1 MTHSFFA
8 SSARFALGPAEAR
21 SAPAF
26 LLAPVAGAGRR
37 PHRAPC
43 VAGGRALRLRSRAWV
58 AVAVTTAACLSP
70 MGADAQT
77 REVAFSTD
85 EGTWLSLDVSPRRDG
100 LVFELLG
107 DIYALP
113 VAGGAATP
121 VLTGTAFQS
130 QPRYSPDGL
139 WLAYISDESG
149 ADNLWV
155 ARSDGSGARP
165 ITDRTGSTFISP
177 EWSVDGETLFVTV
190 VTGAF
195 QRVAELWGFDVADGS
210 ETRLVEN
217 GNGPSAPL
225 VSSPAPGPYG
235 GSVAPDGSIYY
246 TSVTP
251 RPYGSRTGA
260 SSAVMRYDPAVGRS
274 APVPLEG
281 IQAMKPRV
289 SPDGRTLVYAAMRD
303 GRTGLKARDLSAG
316 TERWIAYPIQRNQ
329 LEGRATR
336 DLLPNYAFTPDGSA
350 LLVELRG
357 RIHRLD
363 LTTDEVTPVPFE
375 AAVRLQVAERLDFPR
390 PVETGPVRGRRA
402 HGVAAAPNG
411 RLAFSSLARI
421 WVADAVG
428 STPRRLTDEP
438 RPREFMPAWSPDGR
452 WIAYVTWTEEGGHL
466 WKASAAGG
474 VPERLSDAPALWAD
488 PVWTPDGNAVIA
500 LRASLGA
507 AASVPSLGPGTAVPP
522 SADIVSVP
530 TNGGAHRTIASS
542 NGLRFPHFGPATDAV
557 YLSSGEAGLLRF
569 PLAGGPPETVA
580 TMAGPPAAE
589 LRISPD
595 GRFVAV
601 RAGPTVIRVQM
612 PVAVAAGP
620 VPLTHE
626 GPSLTSAGATSVA
639 WTPDGTS
646 LLWTEGPRIGRAG
659 TDGAT
664 PPTTTPFGVEVPR
677 ATSTGTVVLSG
688 AKLVTMRGDEVIER
702 GDVVVT
708 NGRITW
714 VGPTGTQPPDGARVI
729 DVSGRVIVPGFID
742 VHAHFGARSELLEPE
757 GTFAF
762 SNLAFGITTVRN
774 PQASLDVFELADVI
788 EADGVP
794 APRVVSTGP
803 GLFGML
809 NLQSYEQTLAL
820 LRRYRDEY
828 GTHVLKSYLVG
839 DRQQRA
845 WVVQASRELG
855 MMPTTEGGADTKADL
870 TYAIDG
876 FSGNEHAVPVAPI
889 YDDIVQLFARTGMTY
904 TPTLVVSF
912 GAALPIYRLLAE
924 ERPHE
929 DARASRWHAE
939 GELYQRS
946 STRQLWF
953 APEDFSNIEVAQGAD
968 AILGAGGNVAL
979 GGHGEVQG
987 LSNHWE
993 MKLLAAGGMSN
1004 HDVLRVA
1011 TIMGAEAIGYDSDLG
1026 SIAVGKLADLV
1037 VLNRDPLTDIEA
1049 TQDIDRVMRG
1059 GVLYD
1064 GFTLDEVWPTP
1075 RSRPVPWKLRK
1086 FTTPATAVAGI
1097 EQAVRDAMDRTR
1109 TPGVAVAVVHRG
1121 EVLMSKGF
1129 GLANIETGSAVT
1141 TQTMFQTGS
1150 VGKQFTAAG
1159 VMVLVEDG
1167 RIDLDESIRVHLPE
1181 APESWQAITLR
1192 HLLTHS
1198 SGIPDYTSAS
1208 FDYATN
1214 YSEDD
1219 LVRMASDLTL
1229 EYLPGTRWN
1238 YSNTGYAM
1246 LGVMISR
1253 VTGVPYWEFLRERVF
1268 DPAGMPTI
1276 RINTATQIVPHRARG
1291 YMPGPA
1297 GLQNASHVAEQ
1308 TNTTADGSM
1317 LLSLRDMIA
1326 WNEAVRTRAV
1336 LSPESWDQILSPM
1349 VLNSGNTHPYGFAW
1363 FFDEV
1368 AGQPVL
1374 EHSGSW
1380 QGFVNQYTRFP
1391 EQDLSVIV
1399 LTNARSAMSAP
1410 LAMRIGALID
1420 PALMPEPLPIEAIA
1434 DDPAVTTHVA
1444 GMLEKMSDGS
1454 LALTDF
1460 DFIRQTVF
1468 PRMRVALQTQ
1478 LAGLGRP
1485 DDLTLLAREQV
1496 GDDTEFVYRATWGDR
1511 RMRVTLSIGP
1521 DGGLTNFVFIV
1532 PGTP

>member
-1 MTHSFFA
+1 MAHRGA
-8 SSARFALGPAEAR
+8 AL
-21 SAPAF
+21 
-26 LLAPVAGAGRR
+26 L
-37 PHRAPC
+37 
-43 VAGGRALRLRSRAWV
+43 V
-58 AVAVTTAACLSP
+58 AVATAAFLSP
-70 MGADAQT
+70 TEADAQT
-77 REVAFSTD
+77 REVAFSTA
-85 EGTWLSLDVSPRRDG
+85 EGTWLSLDVSPGGDR

-113 VAGGAATP
+113 IAGGAARP

-130 QPRYSPDGL
+130 QPRYSPDGA
-139 WLAYISDESG
+139 WLAFISDESG
-149 ADNLWV
+149 ADNLWI
-155 ARSDGSGARP
+155 ARSDGSDARP
-165 ITDRTGSTFISP
+165 VSDRTGSTFISP
-177 EWSVDGETLFVTV
+177 DWSVDGETLFVTV

-195 QRVAELWGFDVADGS
+195 QRVAELWAFEVADGA

-235 GSVAPDGSIYY
+235 ASVAPDGSIYY

-251 RPYGSRTGA
+251 RPYGSRNGA
-260 SSAVMRYDPAVGRS
+260 SSAVMRYDSAVGHS
-274 APVPLEG
+274 TPVPLEG

-303 GRTGLKARDLSAG
+303 GRTGLKAKDLSAG
-316 TERWIAYPIQRNQ
+316 TERWIAYPIQRHQ

-336 DLLPNYAFTPDGSA
+336 DVLPNYAFTPDGSA

-357 RIHRLD
+357 RIQRLD
-363 LTTDEVTPVPFE
+363 LNTDEVTPVPFE

-390 PVETGPVRGRRA
+390 PVETGPVRARRA
-402 HGVAAAPNG
+402 HGIAAASSG

-421 WVADAVG
+421 WVIEAVG

-488 PVWTPDGNAVIA
+488 PVWTPDGDAVIA

-522 SADIVSVP
+522 SADIVSIP
-530 TNGGAHRTIASS
+530 IDGGAHRTIAPS

-557 YLSSGEAGLLRF
+557 YLSSGAAGLVRM
-569 PLAGGPPETVA
+569 PLAGGPPESVA
-580 TMAGPPAAE
+580 TMSGAPAAE

-601 RAGPTVIRVQM
+601 RAGPAVMRVQM

-620 VPLTHE
+620 VPIAPE
-626 GPSLTSAGATSVA
+626 GPPLTSAGATSVA
-639 WTPDGTS
+639 WTPDGAA
-646 LLWTEGPRIGRAG
+646 LLWTEGPRVGRAE
-659 TDGAT
+659 TDGGA
-664 PPTTTPFGVEVPR
+664 PPTTMPLGVEVPR
-677 ATSTGTVVLSG
+677 AAATGSVVLSG
-688 AKLVTMRGDEVIER
+688 AKIVTMRGDEVIER

-708 NGRITW
+708 DGRISW
-714 VGPTGTQPPDGARVI
+714 VGPTGTRPHDDEARVI
-729 DVSGRVIVPGFID
+729 DLSGRVIVPGFID
-742 VHAHFGARSELLEPE
+742 VHAHFGARGELLEPE

-774 PQASLDVFELADVI
+774 PQAPLDVFELADVI

-820 LRRYRDEY
+820 LSRYRDEY

-845 WVVQASRELG
+845 WVAQASRELG

-870 TYAIDG
+870 THAIDG

-889 YDDIVQLFARTGMTY
+889 YDDIVQLFARTGVTY

-929 DARASRWHAE
+929 DARAARWHAE

-968 AILGAGGNVAL
+968 AILAAGGNVAL

-1004 HDVLRVA
+1004 HDILRVA
-1011 TIMGAEAIGYDSDLG
+1011 TIMGAEAVGHESDLG
-1026 SIAVGKLADLV
+1026 SIEVGKLADLV

-1075 RSRPVPWKLRK
+1075 RSRPVPWKLQK
-1086 FTTPATAVAGI
+1086 TATPATAVASI
-1097 EQAVRDAMDRTR
+1097 EADVREAMDRTR
-1109 TPGVAVAVVHRG
+1109 TPGVAVAVVHG
-1121 EVLMSKGF
+1121 GDVLMSKGF

-1141 TQTMFQTGS
+1141 PETMFQSGS

-1167 RIDLDESIRVHLPE
+1167 RVDLDESIRTHLPE
-1181 APESWQAITLR
+1181 APESWQPITVR

-1229 EYLPGTRWN
+1229 EYPAGTRWN

-1253 VTGVPYWEFLRERVF
+1253 VTGVPYWDFLRERVF

-1276 RINTATQIVPHRARG
+1276 RINTATEIVPHRARG
-1291 YMPGPA
+1291 YMPGPG

-1317 LLSLRDMIA
+1317 LFSLRDMIA
-1326 WNEAVRTRAV
+1326 WNEAVRTRTV

-1363 FFDEV
+1363 FFNEA
-1368 AGQPVL
+1368 AGQPVV
-1374 EHSGSW
+1374 EHGGSW

-1391 EQDLSVIV
+1391 DQDLSVIV
-1399 LTNARSAMSAP
+1399 LTNARSTMSTP
-1410 LAMRIGALID
+1410 LAMRIGALVD
-1420 PALMPEPLPIEAIA
+1420 PALTPEPPPTEAIA
-1434 DDPAVTTHVA
+1434 DDPVVTAYVA
-1444 GMLEKMSDGS
+1444 DMIEKMSDGS
-1454 LALTDF
+1454 IELTDW
-1460 DFIRQTVF
+1460 DFVRQTVF
-1468 PRMRVALQTQ
+1468 PRMRVALQSQ
-1478 LAGLGRP
+1478 LDGLGRP
-1485 DDLTLLAREQV
+1485 DDLTLVARKQV
-1496 GDDTEFVYRATWGDR
+1496 GDDTEFVYRATWGDQR
-1511 RMRVTLSIGP
+1511 RRITLSIGP

-1532 PGTP
+1532 PDTP

>member
-1 MTHSFFA
+1 MTHRGS
-8 SSARFALGPAEAR
+8 G
-21 SAPAF
+21 F
-26 LLAPVAGAGRR
+26 LLTVA
-37 PHRAPC
+37 
-43 VAGGRALRLRSRAWV
+43 
-58 AVAVTTAACLSP
+58 TAALLCPTSV
-70 MGADAQT
+70 DAQT

-85 EGTWLSLDVSPRRDG
+85 EGTWLSLDVSPSGDG

-107 DIYALP
+107 DIYALS
-113 VAGGAATP
+113 VAGGAARP

-130 QPRYSPDGL
+130 QPRYSPDGA
-139 WLAYISDESG
+139 WLAYVSDESG
-149 ADNLWV
+149 ADNLWI
-155 ARSDGSGARP
+155 ARSDGSDARRVS
-165 ITDRTGSTFISP
+165 DRTGATLISP
-177 EWSVDGETLFVTV
+177 EWSLDGEALLVTV

-195 QRVAELWGFDVADGS
+195 QRVAELWAFDVGDGS

-217 GNGPSAPL
+217 ANGPSAPL

-235 GSVAPDGSIYY
+235 ASVAPDGSIYY

-251 RPYGSRTGA
+251 RPYGSRNGA
-260 SSAVMRYDPAVGRS
+260 SSAVMRYDPAVGQS
-274 APVPLEG
+274 EHVPLEG

-289 SPDGRTLVYAAMRD
+289 SPDGRRLVYAAMRD

-336 DLLPNYAFTPDGSA
+336 DVLPNYAFTPDGRA

-363 LTTDEVTPVPFE
+363 LNTDEVTPVPFE

-390 PVETGPVRGRRA
+390 PVETGAVRARRA
-402 HGVAAAPNG
+402 HGVAAASSG
-411 RLAFSSLARI
+411 RLAFSALARI
-421 WVADAVG
+421 WVADGVG
-428 STPRRLTDEP
+428 STPRRLTDEL

-466 WKASAAGG
+466 WKADAAGG
-474 VPERLSDAPALWAD
+474 TPERLSDTPALWAD
-488 PVWTPDGNAVIA
+488 PVWTPDGDAVIA

-507 AASVPSLGPGTAVPP
+507 AALVPSVGPGTAVPP
-522 SADIVSVP
+522 SADIVSIP
-530 TNGGAHRTIASS
+530 TDGGVHRKIAPS
-542 NGLRFPHFGPATDAV
+542 NGLRFPHFGPATDGV
-557 YLSSGEAGLLRF
+557 YLSSGEAGLVRL
-569 PLAGGPPETVA
+569 PLTGGPLDTVA
-580 TMAGPPAAE
+580 TLAGPPASE
-589 LRISPD
+589 LRLSPD
-595 GRFVAV
+595 GQFVAV
-601 RAGPTVIRVQM
+601 RVGPSVMRVQM
-612 PVAVAAGP
+612 TATVAAGP
-620 VPLTHE
+620 VPLTAE
-626 GPSLTSAGATSVA
+626 GPPLTSADATSVA
-639 WTPDGTS
+639 WTPDGTA

-659 TDGAT
+659 TDGGT

-677 ATSTGTVVLSG
+677 TTPTGSVVLSG
-688 AKLVTMRGDEVIER
+688 AKLVTMRGDEVIEQ

-714 VGPTGTQPPDGARVI
+714 VGPTGTRPLPDGAHVI
-729 DVSGRVIVPGFID
+729 DLSGRVIVPGFID
-742 VHAHFGARSELLEPE
+742 VHAHFGARGELLEPE

-762 SNLAFGITTVRN
+762 SNLSFGITTVRN
-774 PQASLDVFELADVI
+774 PQAPVDVFELADVI

-809 NLQSYEQTLAL
+809 NLQSYEQTESL

-839 DRQQRA
+839 DREQRT
-845 WVVQASRELG
+845 WVTQASRELG
-855 MMPTTEGGADTKADL
+855 MMPTTEGGADTKANL
-870 TYAIDG
+870 THAIDG

-889 YDDIVQLFARTGMTY
+889 YDDIVQLFARTGVTY

-929 DARASRWHAE
+929 DARAARWHTE
-939 GELYQRS
+939 GALYQRS

-953 APEDFSNIEVAQGAD
+953 APEDFSNTEVAQGAD
-968 AILGAGGNVAL
+968 AILQAGGNVAL

-993 MKLLAAGGMSN
+993 MKLLAEGGMSN
-1004 HDVLRVA
+1004 HNVLRVA

-1026 SIAVGKLADLV
+1026 SIEVGKLADLV
-1037 VLNRDPLTDIEA
+1037 VLSRDPLRDIQA
-1049 TQDIDRVMRG
+1049 TRDVDQVMRG

-1064 GFTLDEVWPTP
+1064 GLTLDEVWPTR
-1075 RSRPVPWKLRK
+1075 RSRPVPWKLQK
-1086 FTTPATAVAGI
+1086 TLTPATAVATI
-1097 EQAVRDAMDRTR
+1097 EHAVREAMDSTS
-1109 TPGVAVAVVHRG
+1109 TPGVAVAVVHGG

-1129 GLANIETGSAVT
+1129 GTANIETGSAVT
-1141 TQTMFQTGS
+1141 TQTMFQSGS

-1167 RIDLDESIRVHLPE
+1167 RIDLGESIRTHLPD
-1181 APESWQAITLR
+1181 APASWQPITIR

-1198 SGIPDYTSAS
+1198 SGIPDYTGEA
-1208 FDYATN
+1208 FEYETN

-1219 LVRMASDLTL
+1219 LVRMASGLDLEFTA
-1229 EYLPGTRWN
+1229 GTRWN

-1253 VTGVPYWEFLRERVF
+1253 VTGVRYWDFLRERVF

-1276 RINTATQIVPHRARG
+1276 RINTATEIVPHRARG
-1291 YMPGPA
+1291 YMPSPG

-1317 LLSLRDMIA
+1317 LFSLRDMIA
-1326 WNEAVRTRAV
+1326 WNQVVRSRAV
-1336 LSPESWDQILSPM
+1336 LSHESWEQITTPM
-1349 VLNSGNTHPYGFAW
+1349 VLNSGNSHPYGFAW
-1363 FFDEV
+1363 FFDRV
-1368 AGQPVL
+1368 ADQPVL

-1380 QGFVNQYTRFP
+1380 QGFVNQYTWFP
-1391 EQDLSVIV
+1391 DQDLSVIV
-1399 LTNARSAMSAP
+1399 LTNARTSMSGP
-1410 LAMRIGALID
+1410 LAMRVGAMID
-1420 PALMPEPLPIEAIA
+1420 PALTPEPPPTEAIT
-1434 DDPAVTTHVA
+1434 DDPTVTSYIA
-1444 GMLEKMSDGS
+1444 DMLGKMSEGS
-1454 LALTDF
+1454 IELTDF

-1468 PRMRVALQTQ
+1468 PRMRVALQAQ
-1478 LAGLGRP
+1478 LGALGRP
-1485 DDLTLLAREQV
+1485 DDLTLLARKKV
-1496 GDDTEFVYRATWGDR
+1496 GDDTEFVYRATWGDQR
-1511 RMRVTLSIGP
+1511 RRVRLSIGP
-1521 DGGLTNFVFIV
+1521 DGGLTNFVFI
-1532 PGTP
+1532 TPDTP

>member
-1 MTHSFFA
+1 MAHRGA
-8 SSARFALGPAEAR
+8 AL
-21 SAPAF
+21 
-26 LLAPVAGAGRR
+26 L
-37 PHRAPC
+37 
-43 VAGGRALRLRSRAWV
+43 V
-58 AVAVTTAACLSP
+58 AVATAAFLSP
-70 MGADAQT
+70 TEADAQT
-77 REVAFSTD
+77 REVAFSTA
-85 EGTWLSLDVSPRRDG
+85 EGTWLSLDVSPGGDR

-113 VAGGAATP
+113 IAGGAARP

-130 QPRYSPDGL
+130 QPRYSPDGA
-139 WLAYISDESG
+139 WLAFISDESG
-149 ADNLWV
+149 ADNLWI
-155 ARSDGSGARP
+155 ARSDGSDARP
-165 ITDRTGSTFISP
+165 VSDRTGSTFISP
-177 EWSVDGETLFVTV
+177 DWSVDGETLFVTV

-195 QRVAELWGFDVADGS
+195 QRVAELWAFEVADGA

-235 GSVAPDGSIYY
+235 ASVAPDGSIYY

-251 RPYGSRTGA
+251 RPYGSRNGA
-260 SSAVMRYDPAVGRS
+260 SSAVMRYDSAVGHS
-274 APVPLEG
+274 TPVPLEG

-303 GRTGLKARDLSAG
+303 GRTGLKAKDLSAG
-316 TERWIAYPIQRNQ
+316 TERWIAYPIQRHQ

-336 DLLPNYAFTPDGSA
+336 DVLPNYAFTPDGSA

-357 RIHRLD
+357 RIQRLD
-363 LTTDEVTPVPFE
+363 LNTDEVTPVPFE

-390 PVETGPVRGRRA
+390 PVETGPVRARRA
-402 HGVAAAPNG
+402 HGIAAASSG

-421 WVADAVG
+421 WVIEAVG

-488 PVWTPDGNAVIA
+488 PVWTPDGDAVIA

-507 AASVPSLGPGTAVPP
+507 AASVPSLGPGTAVPL
-522 SADIVSVP
+522 SADLVSVP
-530 TNGGAHRTIASS
+530 LDGGSPPTIAPS

-557 YLSSGEAGLLRF
+557 YLSSGAAGLVRM
-569 PLAGGPPETVA
+569 PLAGGPPESVA
-580 TMAGPPAAE
+580 TMSGAPAAE

-601 RAGPTVIRVQM
+601 RAGPAVMRVQM

-620 VPLTHE
+620 VPIAPE
-626 GPSLTSAGATSVA
+626 GPPLTSAGATSVA
-639 WTPDGTS
+639 WTPDGAA
-646 LLWTEGPRIGRAG
+646 LLWTEGPRVGRAE
-659 TDGAT
+659 TDGGA
-664 PPTTTPFGVEVPR
+664 PPTTMPLGVEVPR
-677 ATSTGTVVLSG
+677 AAATGSVVLSG
-688 AKLVTMRGDEVIER
+688 AKIVTMRGDEVIER

-708 NGRITW
+708 DGRISW
-714 VGPTGTQPPDGARVI
+714 VGPTGTRPHDDEARVI
-729 DVSGRVIVPGFID
+729 DLSGRVIVPGFID
-742 VHAHFGARSELLEPE
+742 VHAHFGARGELLEPE

-774 PQASLDVFELADVI
+774 PQAPLDVFELADVI

-820 LRRYRDEY
+820 LSRYRDEY

-845 WVVQASRELG
+845 WVAQASRELG

-870 TYAIDG
+870 THAIDG

-889 YDDIVQLFARTGMTY
+889 YDDIVQLFARTGVTY

-929 DARASRWHAE
+929 DARAARWHAE

-968 AILGAGGNVAL
+968 AILAAGGNVAL

-1004 HDVLRVA
+1004 HDILRVA
-1011 TIMGAEAIGYDSDLG
+1011 TIMGAEAVGHESDLG
-1026 SIAVGKLADLV
+1026 SIEVGKLADLV

-1075 RSRPVPWKLRK
+1075 RSRPVPWKLQK
-1086 FTTPATAVAGI
+1086 TATPATAVASI
-1097 EQAVRDAMDRTR
+1097 EADVREAMDRTR
-1109 TPGVAVAVVHRG
+1109 TPGVAVAVVHG
-1121 EVLMSKGF
+1121 GDVLMSKGF

-1141 TQTMFQTGS
+1141 PETMFQSGS

-1167 RIDLDESIRVHLPE
+1167 RVDLDESIRTHLPE
-1181 APESWQAITLR
+1181 APESWQPITVR

-1229 EYLPGTRWN
+1229 EYPAGTRWN

-1253 VTGVPYWEFLRERVF
+1253 VTGVPYWDFLRERVF

-1276 RINTATQIVPHRARG
+1276 RINTATEIVPHRARG
-1291 YMPGPA
+1291 YMPGPG

-1317 LLSLRDMIA
+1317 LFSLRDMIA
-1326 WNEAVRTRAV
+1326 WNEAVRTRTV

-1363 FFDEV
+1363 FFNEA
-1368 AGQPVL
+1368 AGQPVV
-1374 EHSGSW
+1374 EHGGSW

-1391 EQDLSVIV
+1391 DQDLSVIV
-1399 LTNARSAMSAP
+1399 LTNARSTMSTP
-1410 LAMRIGALID
+1410 LAMRIGALVD
-1420 PALMPEPLPIEAIA
+1420 PALTPEPPPTEAIA
-1434 DDPAVTTHVA
+1434 DDPVVTAYVA
-1444 GMLEKMSDGS
+1444 DMIEKMSDGS
-1454 LALTDF
+1454 IELTDW
-1460 DFIRQTVF
+1460 DFVRQTVF
-1468 PRMRVALQTQ
+1468 PRMRVALQSQ
-1478 LAGLGRP
+1478 LDGLGRP
-1485 DDLTLLAREQV
+1485 DDLTLVARKQV
-1496 GDDTEFVYRATWGDR
+1496 GDDTEFVYRATWGDQR
-1511 RMRVTLSIGP
+1511 RRITLSIGP

-1532 PGTP
+1532 PDTP

>member
-1 MTHSFFA
+1 MPRRG
-8 SSARFALGPAEAR
+8 SALLITVAMA
-21 SAPAF
+21 AF
-26 LLAPVAGAGRR
+26 LCP
-37 PHRAPC
+37 
-43 VAGGRALRLRSRAWV
+43 
-58 AVAVTTAACLSP
+58 T
-70 MGADAQT
+70 GADAQS
-77 REVAFSTD
+77 REVAFSTE
-85 EGTWLSLDVSPRRDG
+85 EGTWLSLDASPRGDG

-113 VAGGAATP
+113 VTGGAARP

-130 QPRYSPDGL
+130 QPRYSPDGA

-149 ADNLWV
+149 ADNLWI
-155 ARSDGSGARP
+155 ARSDGSNARRVS
-165 ITDRTGSTFISP
+165 DRTGSTFISP
-177 EWSVDGETLFVTV
+177 EWSVDGGTLFVTV

-195 QRVAELWGFDVADGS
+195 QRVAELWAFEVEDGA

-235 GSVAPDGSIYY
+235 ASVAPDGSIYY

-251 RPYGSRTGA
+251 RPYGSRNGA
-260 SSAVMRYDPAVGRS
+260 SSAVMRYDPAVGQS
-274 APVPLEG
+274 VPVPLEG

-303 GRTGLKARDLSAG
+303 GRTGLKSRDLTAG
-316 TERWIAYPIQRNQ
+316 TERWIAYPIQRHQ

-336 DLLPNYAFTPDGSA
+336 DVLPNYAFTPDGSA
-350 LLVELRG
+350 LFVELRG
-357 RIHRLD
+357 RIQRLD
-363 LTTDEVTPVPFE
+363 LSTDELTPIPFE
-375 AAVRLQVAERLDFPR
+375 ADVRLQVAERLDFPR
-390 PVETGPVRGRRA
+390 PVESGPVRARRA
-402 HGVAAAPNG
+402 HGVAAGSGG

-421 WVADAVG
+421 WVTDAG
-428 STPRRLTDEP
+428 GAAPRRLTDEP
-438 RPREFMPAWSPDGR
+438 RPREFMPAWSPDGQ

-466 WKASAAGG
+466 WKASTAGG
-474 VPERLSDAPALWAD
+474 EPQRLSDTPALWAD
-488 PVWTPDGNAVIA
+488 PVWTPDSDALIA
-500 LRASLGA
+500 LRAPLGA

-522 SADIVSVP
+522 SADIVSVSAD
-530 TNGGAHRTIASS
+530 GGAHRTIASS
-542 NGLRFPHFGPATDAV
+542 GGVRFPHFGPETDAV
-557 YLSSGEAGLLRF
+557 YLSSGASGLVRY
-569 PLAGGPPETVA
+569 PLAGGEPETVA

-589 LRISPD
+589 LRMSPD

-601 RAGPTVIRVQM
+601 RTGPAVMRVQM

-620 VPLTHE
+620 VPLTPE
-626 GPSLTSAGATSVA
+626 GPPLTSAGATSVA

-646 LLWTEGPRIGRAG
+646 LLWTEGPRIGRADTNG
-659 TDGAT
+659 DT
-664 PPTTTPFGVEVPR
+664 PPTAMPVGVEVPR
-677 ATSTGTVVLSG
+677 ATPTGSVVLSG
-688 AKLVTMRGDEVIER
+688 AKLVTMRGDEVIEQ

-708 NGRITW
+708 DGRISW
-714 VGPTGTQPPDGARVI
+714 VGPTGTRPLPDGARVI

-742 VHAHFGARSELLEPE
+742 VHAHFGARGELLEPE
-757 GTFAF
+757 STFAF
-762 SNLAFGITTVRN
+762 SNLAFGVTTVRN
-774 PQASLDVFELADVI
+774 PQAPLDVFELADVI

-820 LRRYRDEY
+820 LRRYRDDY

-870 TYAIDG
+870 THAIDG

-889 YDDIVQLFARTGMTY
+889 YDDIVQLFARTGVTY

-929 DARASRWHAE
+929 NARAARWHAA

-953 APEDFSNIEVAQGAD
+953 APEDFSNVEVAQGAD
-968 AILGAGGNVAL
+968 AILAAGGNVAL

-993 MKLLAAGGMSN
+993 MELLAAGGMSN

-1011 TIMGAEAIGYDSDLG
+1011 TIMGAEAIGYDADLG
-1026 SIAVGKLADLV
+1026 SIEAGKLADLV

-1075 RSRPVPWKLRK
+1075 RPRPVPWKLRK
-1086 FTTPATAVAGI
+1086 ATTPATAVAGI
-1097 EQAVRDAMDRTR
+1097 ESAVREAMDRTR
-1109 TPGVAVAVVHRG
+1109 TPGVAVAVVHGG

-1129 GLANIETGSAVT
+1129 GLANIETGSIVT
-1141 TQTMFQTGS
+1141 PETMFQSGS

-1167 RIDLDESIRVHLPE
+1167 RVDLDESIRVHLPE
-1181 APESWQAITLR
+1181 APESWQPITVR

-1229 EYLPGTRWN
+1229 EYPAGTRWN

-1253 VTGVPYWEFLRERVF
+1253 VTGGPYWDFLRERVF

-1276 RINTATQIVPHRARG
+1276 RINTATEIVPHRARG
-1291 YMPGPA
+1291 YMPGPG

-1317 LLSLRDMIA
+1317 LFSLQDMIA
-1326 WNEAVRTRAV
+1326 WNEVVRTRAI
-1336 LSPESWDQILSPM
+1336 LSPESWDQIVSPM
-1349 VLNSGNTHPYGFAW
+1349 VLNSGNTHPYGFGW
-1363 FFDEV
+1363 FFAEV
-1368 AGQPVL
+1368 AGQPVH
-1374 EHSGSW
+1374 EHSGAW

-1391 EQDLSVIV
+1391 DQDLSVIV

-1410 LAMRIGALID
+1410 LAMRAGALVD
-1420 PALMPEPLPIEAIA
+1420 PMLTPEPPPTEAIA
-1434 DDPAVTTHVA
+1434 DDPAVTA
-1444 GMLEKMSDGS
+1444 YIADMIEKMSDGS
-1454 LALTDF
+1454 IELSDF

-1468 PRMRVALQTQ
+1468 PRMRVALQGQ
-1478 LAGLGRP
+1478 LDGLGRP
-1485 DDLTLLAREQV
+1485 DDLTLLARKRV
-1496 GDDTEFVYRATWGDR
+1496 GDDTELVYRSTWGDR
-1511 RMRVTLSIGP
+1511 RLRITLSIGP
-1521 DGGLTNFVFIV
+1521 DGGLTNFVFVV
-1532 PGTP
+1532 PDAP

>member
-1 MTHSFFA
+1 MARRGSAFFITVA
-8 SSARFALGPAEAR
+8 TA
-21 SAPAF
+21 AF
-26 LLAPVAGAGRR
+26 LCP
-37 PHRAPC
+37 
-43 VAGGRALRLRSRAWV
+43 
-58 AVAVTTAACLSP
+58 T
-70 MGADAQT
+70 GADAQT

-85 EGTWLSLDVSPRRDG
+85 EGTWLSLDVSPRGDE

-113 VAGGAATP
+113 LAGGAAKP

-130 QPRYSPDGL
+130 QPRYSPDGV
-139 WLAYISDESG
+139 WLAYVSDESG
-149 ADNLWV
+149 ADNLWI
-155 ARSDGSGARP
+155 ARSDGSDARRVS
-165 ITDRTGSTFISP
+165 DRTGATFISP
-177 EWSVDGETLFVTV
+177 EWSGDGETLFATV
-190 VTGAF
+190 VTGSF
-195 QRVAELWGFDVADGS
+195 QRVAELWAFDVSEGS

-235 GSVAPDGSIYY
+235 ASVAPDGSIYY

-251 RPYGSRTGA
+251 RPYGSRNGA
-260 SSAVMRYDPAVGRS
+260 SSTVMRYDPALERS
-274 APVPLEG
+274 IPVPLEG

-303 GRTGLKARDLSAG
+303 GRTGLKARDLTAG
-316 TERWIAYPIQRNQ
+316 TERWIAYPIQRHQ

-336 DLLPNYAFTPDGSA
+336 DVLPNYAFTPDGGA

-357 RIHRLD
+357 RINRLD
-363 LTTDEVTPVPFE
+363 LNTDAVTPVPFE

-390 PVETGPVRGRRA
+390 PVETGPVRARRA
-402 HGVAAAPNG
+402 HGVAAASSG

-421 WVADAVG
+421 WVTDALG

-466 WKASAAGG
+466 WKASAEGG

-488 PVWTPDGNAVIA
+488 PVWTPSGDAVIA

-507 AASVPSLGPGTAVPP
+507 AASVPSLGPSTAVPP
-522 SADIVSVP
+522 TADIVAVP
-530 TNGGAHRTIASS
+530 ADGGAHRTIASS
-542 NGLRFPHFGPATDAV
+542 NGLRFPHFGPAIDAV
-557 YLSSGEAGLLRF
+557 YLSSGGAGLVRL
-569 PLAGGPPETVA
+569 PLEGGLPETVA

-589 LRISPD
+589 LRISPE

-601 RAGPTVIRVQM
+601 RSGTAVMRVPM

-620 VPLTHE
+620 VPLTPE
-626 GPSLTSAGATSVA
+626 GPPLTSAGATSVA
-639 WTPDGTS
+639 WTPDGSS
-646 LLWTEGPRIGRAG
+646 LLWTEGPRVGRADTG
-659 TDGAT
+659 GGT
-664 PPTTTPFGVEVPR
+664 PPTTTPLGVEVPR
-677 ATSTGTVVLSG
+677 ATPTGSVVLSG

-708 NGRITW
+708 DGRIGW
-714 VGPTGTQPPDGARVI
+714 VGPTGKRPPPAGARII

-742 VHAHFGARSELLEPE
+742 VHGHFGARGELLEPE

-762 SNLAFGITTVRN
+762 ANLAFGITTVRN
-774 PQASLDVFELADVI
+774 PQAPLDVFELADVI

-809 NLQSYEQTLAL
+809 DLQSYEQTLAL

-845 WVVQASRELG
+845 WVTQASRELG

-889 YDDIVQLFARTGMTY
+889 YDDIVQLFARTGVTY

-929 DARASRWHAE
+929 DARAARWHAE

-953 APEDFSNIEVAQGAD
+953 APEDFSHIDVAQGAD

-993 MKLLAAGGMSN
+993 MKLLAEGGMSN

-1011 TIMGAEAIGYDSDLG
+1011 TIMGAEAIGHESDLG

-1049 TQDIDRVMRG
+1049 TQDIDQVMRG

-1075 RSRPVPWKLRK
+1075 RSRAVPWKLQRAV
-1086 FTTPATAVAGI
+1086 TPATAVAGI
-1097 EQAVRDAMDRTR
+1097 EVAVRESMDRTG
-1109 TPGVAVAVVHRG
+1109 TPGMAVAVVHG
-1121 EVLMSKGF
+1121 GDVLMSKGF
-1129 GLANIETGSAVT
+1129 GTANLETGSVVT
-1141 TQTMFQTGS
+1141 PETMFQSGS

-1159 VMVLVEDG
+1159 VMILVEDG
-1167 RIDLDESIRVHLPE
+1167 RVDLGESIRVHLPE
-1181 APESWQAITLR
+1181 APESWQPITLR
-1192 HLLTHS
+1192 HLLTHT

-1214 YSEDD
+1214 YSEND
-1219 LVRMASDLTL
+1219 LVRMASELTL
-1229 EYLPGTRWN
+1229 EYPAGTRWN

-1276 RINTATQIVPHRARG
+1276 RINTATEIVPHRARG
-1291 YMPGPA
+1291 YTPGPK

-1317 LLSLRDMIA
+1317 LFSLRDMIA
-1326 WNEAVRTRAV
+1326 WNEVVRSRAV

-1368 AGQPVL
+1368 AGHPVL

-1391 EQDLSVIV
+1391 DQDLSVIV
-1399 LTNARSAMSAP
+1399 LTNARTTASGP
-1410 LAMRIGALID
+1410 LAMRIGAMID
-1420 PALMPEPLPIEAIA
+1420 PALTPDPPPTEAIA
-1434 DDPAVTTHVA
+1434 DDPAVTSHVA
-1444 GMLEKMSDGS
+1444 DMLEKMSDGS
-1454 LALTDF
+1454 LELSDF
-1460 DFIRQTVF
+1460 DFVRQTVF
-1468 PRMRVALQTQ
+1468 PRMRAALQAQ

-1496 GDDTEFVYRATWGDR
+1496 GDDTEFVYRATWGDQ

-1521 DGGLTNFVFIV
+1521 DGGLTNFVFIT

>member
-1 MTHSFFA
+1 MTHRGSGFLITVA
-8 SSARFALGPAEAR
+8 TA
-21 SAPAF
+21 AF
-26 LLAPVAGAGRR
+26 LYP
-37 PHRAPC
+37 
-43 VAGGRALRLRSRAWV
+43 
-58 AVAVTTAACLSP
+58 TATV
-70 MGADAQT
+70 AQT

-85 EGTWLSLDVSPRRDG
+85 EGTWLSLDVSPRGDG

-113 VAGGAATP
+113 LAGGAARP

-130 QPRYSPDGL
+130 QPRYSPDGA

-149 ADNLWV
+149 ADNLWI
-155 ARSDGSGARP
+155 ARPDGSDARRVS
-165 ITDRTGSTFISP
+165 DRTGATLISP
-177 EWSVDGETLFVTV
+177 EWSADGEALFVTV

-195 QRVAELWGFDVADGS
+195 QRVAELWAFDVGDGS

-217 GNGPSAPL
+217 ANGPSAPL

-235 GSVAPDGSIYY
+235 ASVAPDGSIYY

-251 RPYGSRTGA
+251 RPYGSRNGP
-260 SSAVMRYDPAVGRS
+260 SSAVMRYDPAAGQS
-274 APVPLEG
+274 EPVPLEG

-289 SPDGRTLVYAAMRD
+289 SPDGRKLVYAAMRD

-336 DLLPNYAFTPDGSA
+336 DVLPNYAFTPDGRA

-363 LTTDEVTPVPFE
+363 LNTDEVTPVPFE

-390 PVETGPVRGRRA
+390 PVETGPVRARRA
-402 HGVAAAPNG
+402 HGVAAASSG
-411 RLAFSSLARI
+411 RLAFSALARI

-428 STPRRLTDEP
+428 SPPRRLTDEL

-466 WKASAAGG
+466 WKADAAGG
-474 VPERLSDAPALWAD
+474 VRERLSDAPALWAD
-488 PVWTPDGNAVIA
+488 PVWTPDGDAVIA
-500 LRASLGA
+500 LRATLGA
-507 AASVPSLGPGTAVPP
+507 AASVPFVGPGTAVPP
-522 SADIVSVP
+522 AADIVSVP
-530 TNGGAHRTIASS
+530 VDGGTYRTIASS

-557 YLSSGEAGLLRF
+557 YLSSGVAGLVRL
-569 PLAGGPPETVA
+569 PLTGGPLEPVA

-601 RAGPTVIRVQM
+601 RAGPTVTRVQM

-620 VPLTHE
+620 VPLTSE
-626 GPSLTSAGATSVA
+626 GPPLTSAGATSMA
-639 WTPDGTS
+639 WTPDGTA

-659 TDGAT
+659 TDGGT
-664 PPTTTPFGVEVPR
+664 PPTATPLGVEVARTTP
-677 ATSTGTVVLSG
+677 TGSVVLSG
-688 AKLVTMRGDEVIER
+688 AKLITMRGDEVIER
-702 GDVVVT
+702 GDVIVT
-708 NGRITW
+708 DGRISW
-714 VGPTGTQPPDGARVI
+714 VGPTGTQPLPDGARVI
-729 DVSGRVIVPGFID
+729 DLSGRVIVPGFTD
-742 VHAHFGARSELLEPE
+742 VHAHFGARGELLEPE
-757 GTFAF
+757 STFAF
-762 SNLAFGITTVRN
+762 SNLAFGVTTVRN
-774 PQASLDVFELADVI
+774 PQAPVDVFDLADVI

-845 WVVQASRELG
+845 WVVRASRELG

-870 TYAIDG
+870 THAIDG

-889 YDDIVQLFARTGMTY
+889 YDDIVQLFARTGVTY

-929 DARASRWHAE
+929 NARAARWHAE

-953 APEDFSNIEVAQGAD
+953 APEDFSDIEVARGAD
-968 AILGAGGNVAL
+968 AILRAGGNVAL

-1011 TIMGAEAIGYDSDLG
+1011 TIMGAEAIGHDSDLG
-1026 SIAVGKLADLV
+1026 SIEVGKLADLV
-1037 VLNRDPLTDIEA
+1037 VLNRDPLTDIAA

-1064 GFTLDEVWPTP
+1064 GFTLDEQWPTP
-1075 RSRPVPWKLRK
+1075 RSRPVPWRLQK
-1086 FTTPATAVAGI
+1086 TATPATAVAGI
-1097 EQAVRDAMDRTR
+1097 EVAVREAMDRTQ
-1109 TPGVAVAVVHRG
+1109 TPGAAVAVVHG
-1121 EVLMSKGF
+1121 GDVLMSKGF
-1129 GLANIETGSAVT
+1129 GVANVETGSAVT
-1141 TQTMFQTGS
+1141 PETMFQSGS

-1167 RIDLDESIRVHLPE
+1167 RVDLDESIRMHLPE
-1181 APESWQAITLR
+1181 APESWQPITLR

-1208 FDYATN
+1208 FDYSTN

-1229 EYLPGTRWN
+1229 EYPAGTRWN

-1253 VTGVPYWEFLRERVF
+1253 VTGVPYWDFLRERVF

-1276 RINTATQIVPHRARG
+1276 RINTATEIVPHRARG
-1291 YMPGPA
+1291 YMPGPE

-1317 LLSLRDMIA
+1317 LFSLRDMIA

-1368 AGQPVL
+1368 SGQPVV
-1374 EHSGSW
+1374 EHGGSW

-1391 EQDLSVIV
+1391 DQDLSVIV
-1399 LTNARSAMSAP
+1399 LTNARSTMSTP
-1410 LAMRIGALID
+1410 LAMRIGALVD
-1420 PALMPEPLPIEAIA
+1420 PALTPEPQPTEPIA
-1434 DDPAVTTHVA
+1434 DDPAVTSYVA
-1444 GMLEKMSDGS
+1444 DMLEKMSDGS
-1454 LALTDF
+1454 IELTDW
-1460 DFIRQTVF
+1460 DFVRQTVF
-1468 PRMRVALQTQ
+1468 PRMRVALQSQ
-1478 LAGLGRP
+1478 LDGLGRP
-1485 DDLTLLAREQV
+1485 ADLILLAQERV
-1496 GDDTEFVYRATWGDR
+1496 GDDTELVYRATWGDQR
-1511 RMRVTLSIGP
+1511 LRVTLSIGP

-1532 PGTP
+1532 PDTP